1 MPRLSRRLDHIDIS
15 GIRKAFENRG
25 GEGDGPVDGGR
36 GGLRPPLPPATV
48 NLALGQPDFDTPAR
62 IKAAAARALEEGRTA
77 YTPNAGI
84 PELREAVASKLRRE
98 NRVSVGPEQVLV
110 TAGASEALHL
120 ALMAL
125 VNPGDEVLIPD
136 PGFVS
141 YAPLTRAAGGKP
153 VGIPLRKDLT
163 LALERARTT
172 ARTRVIIVN
181 SPANPT
187 GAVEFEEDLKALA
200 EFAEDRNLIL
210 VSDEVYEEFVYE
222 GKHASPARWAPGH
235 VVTVNAASKTFAMTG
250 WRLGFAAGPPEVV
263 DGMLRLHCYIQAC
276 ASSIAQHAALA
287 AYTGP
292 GDAVAEMRERFRKRR
307 DFVLRALEGAG
318 IGCARPKGAFYAF
331 PEVGDGDR
339 FAAETAKRGVRV
351 VPGSAFGPRGKR
363 HIRISYAVS
372 EERLERGMAVLAEVP
387 RRAP

>member
-1 MPRLSRRLDHIDIS
+1 MTRLARRLDRIDIS
-15 GIRKAFENRG
+15 GIRKAFEKRG
-25 GEGDGPVDGGR
+25 SA
-36 GGLRPPLPPATV
+36 PAKEDI
-48 NLALGQPDFDTPAR
+48 NLALGQPDFDTPAH
-62 IKAAAARALEEGRTA
+62 IKAAAARALEAGHTA

-84 PELREAVASKLRRE
+84 PELREAIAAKLKRE
-98 NRVSVGPEQVLV
+98 NRVSVEPERVLV

-141 YAPLTRAAGGKP
+141 YAPLTRAAGGRP
-153 VGIPLRKDLT
+153 VGVPLRGDLT
-163 LALERARTT
+163 LNREALEGAVTRK
-172 ARTRVIIVN
+172 TRVVVVD

-187 GAVEFEEDLKALA
+187 GAVEAPEDLKALA
-200 EFAEDRNLIL
+200 ELAEERDLIL
-210 VSDEVYEEFVYE
+210 ISDEVYERFIYDGE
-222 GKHASPARWAPGH
+222 HASPARWAPEN
-235 VVTVNAASKTFAMTG
+235 VVTVNAASKTYAMTG

-307 DFVLRALEGAG
+307 DFVLGALENAG
-318 IGCARPKGAFYAF
+318 IPCPRPRGAFYAF
-331 PEVGDGDR
+331 PEVGDGDA
-339 FAAETAKRGVRV
+339 FSVEAAKREVRV
-351 VPGSAFGPRGKR
+351 VPGSAFGRRGKR

-372 EERLERGMAVLAEVP
+372 EEKLERGMKILVEIP
-387 RRAP
+387 EGRSRRS